1 MFKKVLR
8 FFVMVLALMA
18 MIPNQIFAQN
28 QGKIECYNSDCV
40 FSMLVKLNS
49 SDRQVV
55 AEAEQSITELIE
67 YYRYNGDSRVGDALK
82 NTIIPFIEKF
92 PNCNSNQFLFSQFPK
107 LYVRNDIE
115 DISRLVDNEQL
126 ADCILRAIG
135 EIKGSGD
142 FIMKYIDRNRDN
154 LKYKA
159 ALAYGIGKQ
168 HVKAKEDELVSWI
181 KGADERTK
189 VDIYNALWV
198 IKSNDN
204 TTKIVEK
211 GAKKLCKS
219 KNNEYKISGM
229 RLLAAIE
236 GEKAMPTLYK
246 ALKSKD
252 RDVRRAALELIKPY
266 VNQEVVKNVVKKC
279 CKGEAVVDV
288 LDWLGDLKNDTQMEF
303 VLKQLAS
310 KDSSNVKAAIR
321 AIFKIDNE
329 DGINAVK
336 PMFGGVYQDV
346 IKESLLSYEGNY
358 IVLMNDFL
366 KNGNDQQKLEALQIV
381 ELRPSP
387 EFAIRLKEFV
397 NSYNQQIRDLA
408 YKEMKIVMNMS
419 QSDYLKGL
427 LEYCDNKYVED
438 VQLAIKNAMKDAP
451 NDYKDTFA
459 STLKHVKADIMPR
472 YYKVFAYFGTEL
484 CIEKLIDAYQN
495 GDYKFEAKEALLL
508 VENNAYKDRIEEI
521 LNK

>member
-8 FFVMVLALMA
+8 IFVMVLALMA

-40 FSMLVKLNS
+40 FSMLLKLNS

-67 YYRYNGDSRVGDALK
+67 YYRYTGDSRVGDALK

-107 LYVRNDIE
+107 LYVRYDIE

-279 CKGEAVVDV
+279 CKGDAVVDAI
-288 LDWLGDLKNDTQMEF
+288 DWLGDIKNDSQMEF
-303 VLKQLAS
+303 VIKNLTSDNPKV
-310 KDSSNVKAAIR
+310 VKAAIR
-321 AIFKIDNE
+321 AIFKIDNK

-336 PMFGGVYQDV
+336 PLFGGEYQDV
-346 IKESLLSYEGNY
+346 MRESILAYEGDY
-358 IVLMNDFL
+358 RVLMNSFL
-366 KNGNDQQKLEALQIV
+366 RSDDKQKLAALRIL
-381 ELRPSP
+381 EERPHVGLS
-387 EFAIRLKEFV
+387 ERVQDLI
-397 NSYNQQIRDLA
+397 NSNNQEIRDLA
-408 YKEMKIVMNMS
+408 YKVLRLVTAPAQAE
-419 QSDYLKGL
+419 YLKLL
-427 LEYCDNKYVED
+427 LERCDDKYVED
-438 VQLAIKNAMKDAP
+438 VQLAIKNAMSTVPTDVKD
-451 NDYKDTFA
+451 NFA
-459 STLKHVKADIMPR
+459 STLKHVSSDLMPR